1 MLFDTDLIND
11 NNTKTN
17 AASAPLPGKSL
28 PSVDQLLLQ
37 DNPDT
42 GSEVGRAWPSSI
54 SAQSDYSLFSE
65 NKFLLN
71 QD

>member
-1 MLFDTDLIND
+1 MFFDTDLSGDSNS
-11 NNTKTN
+11 KTN
-17 AASAPLPGKSL
+17 AAPAPLLDPSL
-28 PSVDQLLLQ
+28 PTVDHLLLQ

-42 GSEVGRAWPSSI
+42 SSGLGRAWPSSI
-54 SAQSDYSLFSE
+54 SAESDYSLFSE